1 MKRPLLRAEHC
12 GEFRRHWTLIRRSPA
27 TFSRREK
34 GDAFFTPLRGWAV
47 AGALALM
54 IVSACERR
62 PALRL
67 ATTTSVDNSGL
78 LNALLP
84 AFRKETGIEVE
95 VLSVGSGK
103 AMKLG
108 LRGDADL
115 LVTHDPAGET
125 AFLKS
130 GKARLYRKIMYN
142 DFMIVGPADD
152 RARVGDATSAIEA
165 MKRIAQSDAPFVSR
179 GDASGTEAREKL
191 FWKKA
196 GATPP
201 PPRLVETGQG
211 MAATLRVASQLKA
224 YCLTDRATFSQLAHL
239 LVLRELSH
247 KDADFMNTYAVM
259 VMRTSD
265 KSRGSAAAALAD
277 WISTGAGRG
286 MIDDFRIRGSR
297 AFNVWPANQP
307 HDNPDAIPF

>member
-1 MKRPLLRAEHC
+1 MGRAKHR
-12 GEFRRHWTLIRRSPA
+12 GEFLRRWTLIRRSPA

-34 GDAFFTPLRGWAV
+34 RDAWPALLPDWAV
-47 AGALALM
+47 LALLALM
-54 IVSACERR
+54 VFPACERR

-78 LNALLP
+78 LNTLLP
-84 AFRKETGIEVE
+84 AFKKQTGIDVE

-103 AMKLG
+103 AMQLG
-108 LRGDADL
+108 LHGDADL

-142 DFMIVGPADD
+142 DFLIVGPADD
-152 RARVGDATSAIEA
+152 RAHVGAATSAIEA

-191 FWKKA
+191 FWKKG

-239 LVLRELSH
+239 LALRELSH
-247 KDADFMNTYAVM
+247 GDPEFLNTYAVM
-259 VMRTSD
+259 VIGTSD
-265 KSRGSAAAALAD
+265 KSRGSAAVTFAE
-277 WISTGAGRG
+277 WISTGAGRE
-286 MIDDFRIRGSR
+286 MINDFRIRGSR
-297 AFNVWPANQP
+297 VFNVWPPNRP
-307 HDNPDAIPF
+307 HHNPDVLPF